1 MSMKFITSTD
11 LKQWADTNEC
21 RQLLPELIK
30 RLIDASVSNVDI
42 LSFPS
47 GDAVCLPGWD
57 GVVSCEECIDMIPAG
72 VSLWECGASEDVKGK
87 IDSDYEKRTGKPLGF
102 EKSES
107 TFVFVTPRIW
117 SGADEWRQTHQGVW
131 KNVVVYTAVEL
142 ERWIEKCPSVGM
154 WLAEKRKLLP
164 SGGYE
169 LPETCWN
176 KWAQG
181 KEYRLPYEIVLPGR
195 EEVSK
200 QVVDACKNALSVIL
214 QALTQSEGIAF
225 AIASILSC
233 DDADKL
239 KDRVIVVTE
248 KNAYNDL
255 VEHYD
260 NLILLTTIT
269 EDINYSTS
277 RGHSVIVASTPE
289 DQLSGAIKLPIIK
302 KEGFVN
308 ALVNIGINQA
318 KADKIA
324 IDTARDINV
333 LRRRLEIECTKPKW
347 SDSLIELLPAI
358 LVGKWN
364 NSCDGDKEILKLFS
378 GLEYDQ
384 YETKLC
390 AHLLKEESPLINIG
404 NIWRIRSP
412 YETIEFAIA
421 SRVLSRSMLGTFR
434 TVCLDLIQDDD
445 PEAVERLQNDGL
457 HFRTFSQKYSNTI
470 KKGVFQ
476 TLCLLSVL
484 DKSENREFAQ
494 WVDETVSLMLKNWSL
509 TRYLSNLPFL
519 TTLAEASPDSF
530 LNFVEN
536 LPNELLD
543 EIFKPRKGSFL
554 SEWEINYTELLWS
567 LEMLAWDENYF
578 NRVTLF
584 LLRFSKYKNESNY
597 GNRPIN
603 SLLNIFRFYQP
614 QTYVSFEDRMTVLS
628 SLILSNKEVLFDL
641 CKRVCESIF
650 PMGLMLNSHFKWR
663 LFGNLKFSLT
673 EKMVTVEELN
683 VVVDLMLRCC
693 GYSAENISDLI
704 SLSSNSYMSCCRS
717 LMIDRIREHIDD
729 LRGNQIVVDAL
740 RNDITHHKQC
750 EGARWA
756 LTEEELI
763 PYQDLMN
770 ELEPKDVLHKH
781 AWLFEDWC
789 VQLPYNRRQYD
800 TRKLHEL
807 QDELRLNSLKEVV
820 EERGEEALWDFV
832 QLVKCPESMSKSI
845 VAIFDDK
852 LNEEIFRKYKTKE
865 ISESFVSSYLYALCH
880 KDVLK
885 YQTWAEQIISESQD
899 MVVVLYA
906 PGYIKALAD
915 IAEKTSE
922 VVKNSYWQTINIGC
936 WTKEDADRIVR
947 GLISANR
954 YSDALEIV
962 AYDRNMIHLSDVD
975 VAQVMLDY
983 LTNDSVKSRPND
995 IYSITT
1001 ILEDL
1006 DNSEDPN
1013 VIRPLIF
1020 VEFILYRSLE
1030 HQMDVSKLRFTKEL
1044 SRNPELMIQLVELA
1058 SLPDGKEVTQA
1069 EISTVINRRPLVE
1082 SAYHILFFSRNIVS
1096 FNNEEGVFDGEF
1108 MKCYVEQLYR
1118 LAKERN
1124 RSEVIDMVV
1133 GDILGDIPRDDNY
1146 PPQALCELVEKLGND
1161 VVDQHIRLRI
1171 YNSRGITRRAYDE
1184 GGNQE
1189 RSIVSKFEKYREKTK
1204 LLYPRMKKIFDDLIK
1219 CYKNVAVN
1227 MDNEAEI
1234 MDLQY

>member
-1 MSMKFITSTD
+1 MKFITSTH
-11 LKQWADTNEC
+11 LNQWADTKEC
-21 RQLLPELIK
+21 QQMLPELIK
-30 RLIDASVSNVDI
+30 RLIDASVSNVDR
-42 LSFPS
+42 LRFPS
-47 GDAVCLPGWD
+47 GDAVYLPGWD
-57 GVVSCEECIDMIPAG
+57 GVVSCDESIDMVSAG
-72 VSLWECGASEDVKGK
+72 VSLWECGATKDVKVK
-87 IDSDYEKRTGKPLGF
+87 IDSDYDKRTKNPLGYD
-102 EKSES
+102 KSDS
-107 TFVFVTPRIW
+107 TFVFVTPRLW
-117 SGADEWRQTHQGVW
+117 EGADVWLQTHGEGW
-131 KNVVVYTAVEL
+131 KKVVIYTAVEL
-142 ERWIEKCPSVGM
+142 ENWIEQHPSVGM
-154 WLAEKRKLLP
+154 WLAEKRRLLP
-164 SGGYE
+164 SGGYM
-169 LPETCWN
+169 LPETYWN
-176 KWAQG
+176 RWAQG
-181 KEYRLPYEIVLPGR
+181 KEYRLPYEIILPGR
-195 EEVSK
+195 EKITK
-200 QVVDACKNALSVIL
+200 QVVETCKTASTLFL
-214 QALTQSEGIAF
+214 QALTQNEGIAF
-225 AIASILSC
+225 AIASILTSE
-233 DDADKL
+233 DADML
-239 KDRVIVVTE
+239 MSRLIVVTE
-248 KNAYNDL
+248 RDAYNDL

-269 EDINYSTS
+269 EGVNYATK

-358 LVGKWN
+358 LVGKWD

-412 YETIEFAIA
+412 YEAIEFAIT
-421 SRVLSRSMLGTFR
+421 SRVLSRSVLGTFR

-445 PEAVERLQNDGL
+445 PETVERLQDDGL
-457 HFRTFSQKYSNTI
+457 HFRTFNQKYSNTI
-470 KKGVFQ
+470 KKGIFQ

-484 DKSENREFAQ
+484 DKSENKEVAQ
-494 WVDETVSLMLKNWSL
+494 WVDETVSMMLKDWSL
-509 TRYLSNLPFL
+509 TRYLSNQPFL

-530 LNFVEN
+530 LNFVES
-536 LPNELLD
+536 LPNEMLD

-567 LEMLAWDENYF
+567 LEMLAWDENYL
-578 NRVTLF
+578 NRVTQL
-584 LLRFSKYKNESNY
+584 LLRFSDYKNESNY

-603 SLLNIFRFYQP
+603 SLYNIFRFYLS
-614 QTYVSFEDRMTVLS
+614 QTYASFVDRMVVLKA
-628 SLILSNKEVLFDL
+628 LSPKNKNASFIL
-641 CKRVCESIF
+641 CKRICESLIAHT
-650 PMGLMLNSHFKWR
+650 LEYNSHFKWR
-663 LFGNLKFSLT
+663 LFGKLKFSLT

-683 VVVDLMLRCC
+683 VVVDLMLQSCD
-693 GYSAENISDLI
+693 YSAENISDLI

-717 LMIDRIREHIDD
+717 LMIDRIREHIND

-740 RNDITHHKQC
+740 RNDITHHRQC

-770 ELEPKDVLHKH
+770 ELEPKDVLYKH

-820 EERGEEALWDFV
+820 EKKGEEALWDFV

-906 PGYIKALAD
+906 PGYIKTLAD

-995 IYSITT
+995 IYNITT

-1006 DNSEDPN
+1006 DDSEDPN

-1044 SRNPELMIQLVELA
+1044 SRNPELMIQLVELS

-1069 EISTVINRRPLVE
+1069 EISNVRNRRPLVE
-1082 SAYHILFFSRNIVS
+1082 SACHILFFGRELLS

-1124 RSEVIDMVV
+1124 RSETIDMVV
-1133 GDILGDIPRDDNY
+1133 GNILGDIPRDENY
-1146 PPQALCELVEKLGND
+1146 PPQTLCELVEKLGND
-1161 VVDQHIRLRI
+1161 AVDQHIYLRI
-1171 YNSRGITRRAYDE
+1171 YNSRGITRRAYDAS
-1184 GGNQE
+1184 GDQE
-1189 RSIVSKFEKYREKTK
+1189 RTIVSRFEKYREKTK
-1204 LLYPRMKKIFDDLIK
+1204 LCYPRMTKIFDDLIK
-1219 CYKNVAVN
+1219 GYKN
-1227 MDNEAEI
+1227 EASHLDDEAKI
-1234 MDLQY
+1234 EDLES

>member
-21 RQLLPELIK
+21 RQLLPELVK
-30 RLIDASVSNVDI
+30 KLVDASVTRVGR

-47 GDAVCLPGWD
+47 GDAVSTHGWD
-57 GVVSCEECIDMIPAG
+57 GIVSCDESIDIVPEG
-72 VSLWECGASEDVKGK
+72 ISLWECGATKDKQGK
-87 IDSDYEKRTGKPLGF
+87 INHDFGIREDDPLGYD
-102 EKSES
+102 KSTS
-107 TFVFVTPRIW
+107 TFVLVTPRIW
-117 SGADEWRQTHQGVW
+117 EGADEWMRSHQNAW
-131 KNVVVYTAVEL
+131 KKVVVYTAVEL

-154 WLAEKRKLLP
+154 WLAEIRRLLP
-164 SGGYE
+164 SGGCE
-169 LPETCWN
+169 LPETYWN

-181 KEYRLPYEIVLPGR
+181 KEYKLPFEIVLPGR
-195 EEVSK
+195 EEASK
-200 QVVDACKNALSVIL
+200 QVVDACKNSKSVIL

-225 AIASILSC
+225 AIASILFC

-239 KDRVIVVTE
+239 KDKVIVVTE

-318 KADKIA
+318 QADKIA

-358 LVGKWN
+358 LVGKWD

-378 GLEYDQ
+378 GIEYDR
-384 YETKLC
+384 YE
-390 AHLLKEESPLINIG
+390 AHLRAHLMEEETPLINIRE
-404 NIWRIRSP
+404 IWRIRSS
-412 YETIEFAIA
+412 YEAIEFAIA
-421 SRVLSRSMLGTFR
+421 SRVLSRSVLGTFR

-445 PEAVERLQNDGL
+445 PEAVERLQDDGL
-457 HFRTFSQKYSNTI
+457 HFRTLSQKYSNTI
-470 KKGVFQ
+470 KKGIFQ

-484 DKSENREFAQ
+484 DKSENREVAQ
-494 WVDETVSLMLKNWSL
+494 WVDETVSLVLKDWSL
-509 TRYLSNLPFL
+509 TRYLSNQPVL

-530 LNFVEN
+530 LNFVES
-536 LPNELLD
+536 LPNEMLD

-554 SEWEINYTELLWS
+554 SEWEIKYTELLWS
-567 LEMLAWDENYF
+567 LEMLAWDENYL
-578 NRVTLF
+578 NRVTRL

-603 SLLNIFRFYQP
+603 SLFNIFRFYQP
-614 QTYVSFEDRMTVLS
+614 QTYVSFEDRMALLS
-628 SLILSNKEVLFDL
+628 SLSLNNKEVVFDL
-641 CKRVCESIF
+641 CKRVCESII
-650 PMGLMLNSHFKWR
+650 PMGLMFNRHFKWR
-663 LFGNLKFSLT
+663 LFGKLKFSLT

-683 VVVDLMLRCC
+683 VVVDLMLQCC
-693 GYSAENISDLI
+693 DCSAENVSDLI

-717 LMIDRIREHIDD
+717 LIIDSIREHIDD

-740 RNDITHHKQC
+740 RNDITHHRQC
-750 EGARWA
+750 EDARWA
-756 LTEEELI
+756 LTKEELI

-770 ELEPKDVLHKH
+770 ELESKDILRKH

-789 VQLPYNRRQYD
+789 IRLPYNRRQYD

-807 QDELRLNSLKEVV
+807 QDELRLNALKEVV

-880 KDVLK
+880 KDVSK

-899 MVVVLYA
+899 MAVVLYA
-906 PGYIKALAD
+906 PGYIKGLAD
-915 IAEKTSE
+915 IAEKTNE
-922 VVKNSYWQTINIGC
+922 VVKNSYWKNIRY

-1082 SAYHILFFSRNIVS
+1082 SACHILFFGRNLVS

-1124 RSEVIDMVV
+1124 RSETIDVVV
-1133 GDILGDIPRDDNY
+1133 GNILGDIPRDENY
-1146 PPQALCELVEKLGND
+1146 PPLALCELVDDLGSD

-1171 YNSRGITRRAYDE
+1171 YNSRGITSRAYDA
-1184 GGNQE
+1184 GGDQE
-1189 RSIVSKFEKYREKTK
+1189 RTIVSRFEKYREKTK
-1204 LLYPRMKKIFDDLIK
+1204 LCCPRMTKIFDDLIK
-1219 CYKNVAVN
+1219 CYKNEAVN
-1227 MDNEAEI
+1227 IDNEAEI

>member
-1 MSMKFITSTD
+1 M
-11 LKQWADTNEC
+11 
-21 RQLLPELIK
+21 
-30 RLIDASVSNVDI
+30 
-42 LSFPS
+42 
-47 GDAVCLPGWD
+47 
-57 GVVSCEECIDMIPAG
+57 
-72 VSLWECGASEDVKGK
+72 
-87 IDSDYEKRTGKPLGF
+87 
-102 EKSES
+102 
-107 TFVFVTPRIW
+107 
-117 SGADEWRQTHQGVW
+117 
-131 KNVVVYTAVEL
+131 
-142 ERWIEKCPSVGM
+142 
-154 WLAEKRKLLP
+154 
-164 SGGYE
+164 
-169 LPETCWN
+169 
-176 KWAQG
+176 
-181 KEYRLPYEIVLPGR
+181 
-195 EEVSK
+195 
-200 QVVDACKNALSVIL
+200 
-214 QALTQSEGIAF
+214 
-225 AIASILSC
+225 
-233 DDADKL
+233 
-239 KDRVIVVTE
+239 
-248 KNAYNDL
+248 
-255 VEHYD
+255 
-260 NLILLTTIT
+260 
-269 EDINYSTS
+269 
-277 RGHSVIVASTPE
+277 
-289 DQLSGAIKLPIIK
+289 
-302 KEGFVN
+302 
-308 ALVNIGINQA
+308 VNIGINQA

-421 SRVLSRSMLGTFR
+421 SRVLSRSMLGTYR

-509 TRYLSNLPFL
+509 TRYLSNQPFL

-567 LEMLAWDENYF
+567 LEMLAWDENYL
-578 NRVTLF
+578 NRVTRL
-584 LLRFSKYKNESNY
+584 LLRLSKYKNESNY

-603 SLLNIFRFYQP
+603 SLFNIFRFYQP
-614 QTYVSFEDRMTVLS
+614 QTYVSFEDRMAVICSLS
-628 SLILSNKEVLFDL
+628 LNNKEVVFDL
-641 CKRVCESIF
+641 CKRVCESII
-650 PMGLMLNSHFKWR
+650 PMGLMFNSHFKWR
-663 LFGNLKFSLT
+663 LFGKLKFSLT

-683 VVVDLMLRCC
+683 VVVDLMLQSCD
-693 GYSAENISDLI
+693 YSAENISDLI

-770 ELEPKDVLHKH
+770 ELESKDVLHKH
-781 AWLFEDWC
+781 AWLFEDRC
-789 VQLPYNRRQYD
+789 VRLPYNRKQYD

-807 QDELRLNSLKEVV
+807 QNELRLNALKEVV
-820 EERGEEALWDFV
+820 EERGKDGLWDFV

-845 VAIFDDK
+845 VAIFDDT
-852 LNEEIFRKYKTKE
+852 LNEEIFRKFKSKE
-865 ISESFVSSYLYALCH
+865 INESFVTSYLCALCH

-885 YQTWAEQIISESQD
+885 YQTWAEQVISESHD

-906 PGYIKALAD
+906 PGYIKGLAD
-915 IAEKTSE
+915 VAEETSE
-922 VVKNSYWQTINIGC
+922 IVKKSYWKTITIGY

-947 GLISANR
+947 GLISVNR
-954 YSDALEIV
+954 YSDAIEII
-962 AYDRNMIHLSDVD
+962 ASDRDMIHLSDVD

-983 LTNDSVKSRPND
+983 LTNDSVKSRPDD
-995 IYSITT
+995 IYNITT
-1001 ILEDL
+1001 ILEYL

-1020 VEFILYRSLE
+1020 VEFVLYRTLE

-1069 EISTVINRRPLVE
+1069 EISTVINRSPLVE
-1082 SAYHILFFSRNIVS
+1082 SACHILFFGRNLVS

-1124 RSEVIDMVV
+1124 RSETIDMVV
-1133 GDILGDIPRDDNY
+1133 GNILGDIPRDENY
-1146 PPQALCELVEKLGND
+1146 PPQVLCELVDDLGSD

-1171 YNSRGITRRAYDE
+1171 YNSRGITSRAYDA
-1184 GGNQE
+1184 GGDQE
-1189 RSIVSKFEKYREKTK
+1189 RTIVSRFEKYREKTK
-1204 LLYPRMKKIFDDLIK
+1204 LLYPRMTKIFEDLIK
-1219 CYKNVAVN
+1219 CYKNEAVN
-1227 MDNEAEI
+1227 IDNEAEI

>member
-1 MSMKFITSTD
+1 MKFITSTH
-11 LKQWADTNEC
+11 LNQWADTKEC
-21 RQLLPELIK
+21 QQLLPELIR
-30 RLIDASVSNVDI
+30 RLIDASVTRVGR

-47 GDAVCLPGWD
+47 GDAVSTHGWD
-57 GVVSCEECIDMIPAG
+57 GIVSCDESIDIVPEG
-72 VSLWECGASEDVKGK
+72 ISLWECGATKDKQGK
-87 IDSDYEKRTGKPLGF
+87 INHDFGIREDDPLGYD
-102 EKSES
+102 KSTS
-107 TFVFVTPRIW
+107 TFVLVTPRIW
-117 SGADEWRQTHQGVW
+117 EGADEWMRSHQNAW
-131 KNVVVYTAVEL
+131 KKVVVYTAVEL

-154 WLAEKRKLLP
+154 WLAEIRRLLP
-164 SGGYE
+164 SGGCE
-169 LPETCWN
+169 LPETYWN

-181 KEYRLPYEIVLPGR
+181 KEYKLPFEIVLPGR
-195 EEVSK
+195 EEASK
-200 QVVDACKNALSVIL
+200 QVVDACKNSKSVIL

-445 PEAVERLQNDGL
+445 PEAVERLQDDGL
-457 HFRTFSQKYSNTI
+457 HFRTFNQKYSNTI
-470 KKGVFQ
+470 KKGIFQ

-484 DKSENREFAQ
+484 DKSENKEVSQ

-509 TRYLSNLPFL
+509 TRYLSNQPFL

-567 LEMLAWDENYF
+567 LEMLAWDENYL
-578 NRVTLF
+578 NRVTRL

-603 SLLNIFRFYQP
+603 SLFNIFRFYQP
-614 QTYVSFEDRMTVLS
+614 QTYVSFEDRMAVICSLS
-628 SLILSNKEVLFDL
+628 LNNKEVVFDL
-641 CKRVCESIF
+641 CKRVCESII
-650 PMGLMLNSHFKWR
+650 PMGLMFNSHFKWR
-663 LFGNLKFSLT
+663 LFGKLKFSLT

-683 VVVDLMLRCC
+683 VVVDLMLQSCDF
-693 GYSAENISDLI
+693 SAENISDLI

-717 LMIDRIREHIDD
+717 LMIDSIREYIDD

-740 RNDITHHKQC
+740 RNDITHHRQC

-770 ELEPKDVLHKH
+770 ELESKDILRKH
-781 AWLFEDWC
+781 AWLFEDRC
-789 VQLPYNRRQYD
+789 VRLPYNRKQYD

-807 QDELRLNSLKEVV
+807 QNELRLNALKEVV
-820 EERGEEALWDFV
+820 EERGKDGLWDFV

-845 VAIFDDK
+845 VAIFNDT
-852 LNEEIFRKYKTKE
+852 LNEEIFRKFKSKE
-865 ISESFVSSYLYALCH
+865 ISESFVTSYLCALCH

-885 YQTWAEQIISESQD
+885 YQIWAEQVISESHD

-906 PGYIKALAD
+906 PGYIKGLAD
-915 IAEKTSE
+915 VAEETSE
-922 VVKNSYWQTINIGC
+922 IVKKSYWKTITIGY

-947 GLISANR
+947 GLISVNR
-954 YSDALEIV
+954 YSDAIEII
-962 AYDRNMIHLSDVD
+962 ASDRDMIHLSDVD

-983 LTNDSVKSRPND
+983 LTNDSVKSRPDD
-995 IYSITT
+995 IYNITT
-1001 ILEDL
+1001 ILEYL

-1020 VEFILYRSLE
+1020 VEFVLYRTLE

-1069 EISTVINRRPLVE
+1069 DISTVRDRRPLVE
-1082 SAYHILFFSRNIVS
+1082 SACHILFFSRNIVS

-1171 YNSRGITRRAYDE
+1171 YNSRGITSRAYDA
-1184 GGNQE
+1184 GGDQE
-1189 RSIVSKFEKYREKTK
+1189 RTIVSRFEKYREKTK
-1204 LLYPRMKKIFDDLIK
+1204 LLYPRMTKIFEDLIK
-1219 CYKNVAVN
+1219 CYKNEAVN
-1227 MDNEAEI
+1227 IDNEAEI

>member
-1 MSMKFITSTD
+1 MKFITSTD
-11 LKQWADTNEC
+11 LKQWADTKEC
-21 RQLLPELIK
+21 QQLLPELIR
-30 RLIDASVSNVDI
+30 RLIDASVTRVGR

-47 GDAVCLPGWD
+47 GDAVSTHGWD
-57 GVVSCEECIDMIPAG
+57 GIVSCDERLDIVPEGI
-72 VSLWECGASEDVKGK
+72 SLWECGATKDNQGK
-87 IDSDYEKRTGKPLGF
+87 INHDFGIREDDPLGYD
-102 EKSES
+102 KSTS
-107 TFVFVTPRIW
+107 TFVLVTPRIW
-117 SGADEWRQTHQGVW
+117 EGADVWLQTHGEGW
-131 KNVVVYTAVEL
+131 KKVVIYTAVEL
-142 ERWIEKCPSVGM
+142 ENWIEQHPSVGM
-154 WLAEKRKLLP
+154 WLAEKRRLLP
-164 SGGYE
+164 SSGYM
-169 LPETCWN
+169 LPETYWN
-176 KWAQG
+176 RWAQG
-181 KEYRLPYEIVLPGR
+181 KEYSLPYEIILPGR

-200 QVVDACKNALSVIL
+200 QVVDACKNSTSLIL

-225 AIASILSC
+225 GIASVLC
-233 DDADKL
+233 CADDGKL

-269 EDINYSTS
+269 EGINYATK

-289 DQLSGAIKLPIIK
+289 DQLAGAVKLPIIRK
-302 KEGFVN
+302 DEFVH
-308 ALVNIGINQA
+308 ALVDVGIDQA

-333 LRRRLEIECTKPKW
+333 LRRRLGIEPSGPKW
-347 SDSLIELLPAI
+347 SNSFLDLLPAV
-358 LVGKWN
+358 LVSKWDD
-364 NSCDGDKEILKLFS
+364 SCDGDKEILKLFS

-390 AHLLKEESPLINIG
+390 AHLLKEESPLINVG

-412 YETIEFAIA
+412 YEAIEFAIA
-421 SRVLSRSMLGTFR
+421 SRVLSKSVLETFR
-434 TVCLDLIQDDD
+434 VVCLDLIQDDD
-445 PEAVERLQNDGL
+445 PEAVERLKDDGL
-457 HFRTFSQKYSNTI
+457 HFRKFNQKYSNTI

-484 DKSENREFAQ
+484 DKSENREIAQ

-509 TRYLSNLPFL
+509 TRYLSNQPFL
-519 TTLAEASPDSF
+519 TTLAEAAPDSF

-567 LEMLAWDENYF
+567 LEMLAWDENYL

-584 LLRFSKYKNESNY
+584 LLRFSKYNNESNY

-614 QTYVSFEDRMTVLS
+614 QTYVSFEDRMAVLS

-663 LFGNLKFSLT
+663 LFGKLKFSLT

-717 LMIDRIREHIDD
+717 LIIDVIRGHVDD
-729 LRGNQIVVDAL
+729 LRGNQIVVEAL
-740 RNDITHHKQC
+740 RNDITHHMQC

-756 LTEEELI
+756 LTKEELI

-770 ELEPKDVLHKH
+770 ELESKDVLHKH
-781 AWLFEDWC
+781 AWLFEDRC
-789 VQLPYNRRQYD
+789 VRLPYNRKQYD

-807 QDELRLNSLKEVV
+807 QNELRLNALKEVV
-820 EERGEEALWDFV
+820 EERGKDGLWDFV

-845 VAIFDDK
+845 VAIFDDT
-852 LNEEIFRKYKTKE
+852 LNEEIFRKFKSKE
-865 ISESFVSSYLYALCH
+865 ISESFVTSYLCALCH

-885 YQTWAEQIISESQD
+885 YQTWAEQVISESHD

-906 PGYIKALAD
+906 PGYIKGLAD
-915 IAEKTSE
+915 VAEETSE
-922 VVKNSYWQTINIGC
+922 IVKKSYWKTITIGY
-936 WTKEDADRIVR
+936 WSKEDADRIVR
-947 GLISANR
+947 GLISVNR
-954 YSDALEIV
+954 YSDAIEII
-962 AYDRNMIHLSDVD
+962 ASDRDMIHLSDVD

-983 LTNDSVKSRPND
+983 LTNDSVKSRPDD
-995 IYSITT
+995 IYNITT
-1001 ILEDL
+1001 ILEYL

-1020 VEFILYRSLE
+1020 VEFVLYRTLE

-1082 SAYHILFFSRNIVS
+1082 SACHILFFSRNIVS
-1096 FNNEEGVFDGEF
+1096 FNNEDGGFDGEF
-1108 MKCYVEQLYR
+1108 MKCYVEQLCR

-1124 RSEVIDMVV
+1124 RSETIDVVV
-1133 GDILGDIPRDDNY
+1133 GNILGDIPRDENY
-1146 PPQALCELVEKLGND
+1146 PPLALCELVEKLGND

-1171 YNSRGITRRAYDE
+1171 YNSRGITRRAYNE

-1204 LLYPRMKKIFDDLIK
+1204 LLYPRMKKIFDNLIK
-1219 CYKNVAVN
+1219 EYN
-1227 MDNEAEI
+1227 NEAVRTDDEAFI
-1234 MDLQY
+1234 ADLEY

>member
-1 MSMKFITSTD
+1 MKFITSTD
-11 LKQWADTNEC
+11 LKQWADTKEC
-21 RQLLPELIK
+21 QQLLPELIR
-30 RLIDASVSNVDI
+30 RLIDASVTRVGR

-47 GDAVCLPGWD
+47 GDAVSTHGWD
-57 GVVSCEECIDMIPAG
+57 GIVSCDESIDIVPEG
-72 VSLWECGASEDVKGK
+72 ISLWECGATKGK
-87 IDSDYEKRTGKPLGF
+87 QGKINHDFGIREDDPLGYD
-102 EKSES
+102 KSTS
-107 TFVFVTPRIW
+107 TFVLVTPRIW
-117 SGADEWRQTHQGVW
+117 EGADEWMRSHQNVW
-131 KNVVVYTAVEL
+131 KKVVVYTAVEL

-154 WLAEKRKLLP
+154 WLAEKRRLLP
-164 SGGYE
+164 SSGYM
-169 LPETCWN
+169 LPETYWN
-176 KWAQG
+176 RWAQG
-181 KEYRLPYEIVLPGR
+181 KVYRLPYEIILPGR
-195 EEVSK
+195 EKISK
-200 QVVDACKNALSVIL
+200 QVVETCKTASTLSL
-214 QALTQSEGIAF
+214 QALTQNEGIAF
-225 AIASILSC
+225 AIASILTSEG
-233 DDADKL
+233 ADKL
-239 KDRVIVVTE
+239 MSRLIVVTE
-248 KNAYNDL
+248 RDAYNDL

-269 EDINYSTS
+269 EGVNYATK

-289 DQLSGAIKLPIIK
+289 DQLSGATKLPIIK

-358 LVGKWN
+358 LVGKWD

-412 YETIEFAIA
+412 YEAIEFAIT
-421 SRVLSRSMLGTFR
+421 SRVLSRSVLGTFR

-445 PEAVERLQNDGL
+445 PETVERLQNDGL
-457 HFRTFSQKYSNTI
+457 HFRTFNQKYSNTI
-470 KKGVFQ
+470 KKGIFQ

-484 DKSENREFAQ
+484 DKSENREVAQ

-509 TRYLSNLPFL
+509 TRYLSNQPFL

-567 LEMLAWDENYF
+567 LEMLAWDENYL

-717 LMIDRIREHIDD
+717 LIIDVIRGHVDD
-729 LRGNQIVVDAL
+729 LRGNQIVVEAL
-740 RNDITHHKQC
+740 RNDITHHRQC

-756 LTEEELI
+756 LTKEELI

-770 ELEPKDVLHKH
+770 ELESKDVLHKH
-781 AWLFEDWC
+781 AWLFEDRC
-789 VQLPYNRRQYD
+789 VRLPYNRKQYD

-807 QDELRLNSLKEVV
+807 QNELRLNALKEVV
-820 EERGEEALWDFV
+820 EERGKDGLWDFV

-845 VAIFDDK
+845 VAIFDDT
-852 LNEEIFRKYKTKE
+852 LNEEIFRKFKSKE
-865 ISESFVSSYLYALCH
+865 ISESFVTSYLCALCH

-885 YQTWAEQIISESQD
+885 YQTWAEQVISESHD

-906 PGYIKALAD
+906 PGYIKGLAD
-915 IAEKTSE
+915 VAEETSE
-922 VVKNSYWQTINIGC
+922 IVKKSYWKTITIGY

-947 GLISANR
+947 GLISVNR
-954 YSDALEIV
+954 YSDAIEII
-962 AYDRNMIHLSDVD
+962 ASDRDMIHLSDVD

-983 LTNDSVKSRPND
+983 LTNDSVKSRPDD
-995 IYSITT
+995 IYNITT
-1001 ILEDL
+1001 ILEYL

-1020 VEFILYRSLE
+1020 VEFVLYRTLE

-1044 SRNPELMIQLVELA
+1044 SRNPELMIQLVELT

-1069 EISTVINRRPLVE
+1069 DISTVRDRRPLVE
-1082 SAYHILFFSRNIVS
+1082 SACHILFFSRNIVS

-1124 RSEVIDMVV
+1124 RSETIDMVV
-1133 GDILGDIPRDDNY
+1133 GNILGDIPRDENY
-1146 PPQALCELVEKLGND
+1146 PPQALCELVGELGND

-1171 YNSRGITRRAYDE
+1171 YNSRGITSRAYDA
-1184 GGNQE
+1184 GGDQE
-1189 RSIVSKFEKYREKTK
+1189 RTIVSRFEKYREKTM
-1204 LLYPRMKKIFDDLIK
+1204 LLYPRMTKIFDDLIK
-1219 CYKNVAVN
+1219 WYKNEAVN

>member
-1 MSMKFITSTD
+1 MKFITSTH
-11 LKQWADTNEC
+11 LNQWADTKEC
-21 RQLLPELIK
+21 QQLLPELIK
-30 RLIDASVSNVDI
+30 RLIDASVSVVDRI
-42 LSFPS
+42 SFPS
-47 GDAVCLPGWD
+47 GDTVYLPGWD
-57 GVVSCEECIDMIPAG
+57 GVVSCDERIDMVPAG
-72 VSLWECGASEDVKGK
+72 VSLWECGATKDVKGK
-87 IDSDYEKRTGKPLGF
+87 IDGDYDKRTKNPLGHDR
-102 EKSES
+102 SDS

-117 SGADEWRQTHQGVW
+117 EGADEWLQTHGEGW
-131 KNVVVYTAVEL
+131 KKVVVYTAVEL

-154 WLAEKRKLLP
+154 WLAEKRRLLP
-164 SGGYE
+164 SSGYM
-169 LPETCWN
+169 LPETYWN
-176 KWAQG
+176 RWAQG
-181 KEYRLPYEIVLPGR
+181 KVYRLPYEIILPGR
-195 EEVSK
+195 EKISK
-200 QVVDACKNALSVIL
+200 QVVETCKTASTLSL
-214 QALTQSEGIAF
+214 QALTQNEGIAF
-225 AIASILSC
+225 AIASILTSEQ
-233 DDADKL
+233 ADKL
-239 KDRVIVVTE
+239 MSRLIVVTE
-248 KNAYNDL
+248 RDAYNDL

-269 EDINYSTS
+269 EGVNYATK

-347 SDSLIELLPAI
+347 SDSLIELRPAI
-358 LVGKWN
+358 LVGKWD

-412 YETIEFAIA
+412 YEAIEFAIT
-421 SRVLSRSMLGTFR
+421 SRVLSRSVLGTFR

-445 PEAVERLQNDGL
+445 PETVERLQDDGL
-457 HFRTFSQKYSNTI
+457 HFRTFNQKYSNTI
-470 KKGVFQ
+470 KKGIFQ

-484 DKSENREFAQ
+484 DKSENKEVAQ

-1082 SAYHILFFSRNIVS
+1082 SACHILFFGRNLVS

-1124 RSEVIDMVV
+1124 RSETIDVVV
-1133 GDILGDIPRDDNY
+1133 GNILGDIPRDENY
-1146 PPQALCELVEKLGND
+1146 PPQALCELVDDLGSD

-1171 YNSRGITRRAYDE
+1171 YNSRGITSRAYDA
-1184 GGNQE
+1184 GGDQE
-1189 RSIVSKFEKYREKTK
+1189 RTIVSRFEKYREKTK
-1204 LLYPRMKKIFDDLIK
+1204 LCCPRMTKIFDDLIK
-1219 CYKNVAVN
+1219 CYKNEAVN
-1227 MDNEAEI
+1227 IDNEAEI